1 MTTARMVVFSADGNS
16 FTLAHF
22 HLIHPTT
29 PHSLGRDAA
38 PSVLLVRTAA
48 GAVFGAYAAA
58 AWRPDAA
65 PGRYYGDGTTFVFTL
80 RSVKGGEGGGGGVE
94 VAAGATRPPSP
105 PPGRADEE
113 PAGAPP
119 TTSTTPTTAPPPLTT
134 SRSLW
139 RWHARY
145 CSAVARNDFF
155 QLARPGALA
164 LGGGAGGGGWALS
177 LDADLGRG
185 TSRAC
190 TTFGTPTGLGE
201 APEFGV
207 GRVELWGLR

>member
-1 MTTARMVVFSADGNS
+1 VECCCCWACAPGWLPPLAPTPTILHTAQ
-16 FTLAHF
+16 LP
-22 HLIHPTT
+22 LIHLS
-29 PHSLGRDAA
+29 SLGRDAA
-38 PSVLLVRTAA
+38 PSVLLVRTAG
-48 GAVFGAYAAA
+48 GAVFGAYATT

-80 RSVKGGEGGGGGVE
+80 RTAGGGGGGHGNDGGGGGSPSSSSGVGE
-94 VAAGATRPPSP
+94 DAAAATTIQP
-105 PPGRADEE
+105 
-113 PAGAPP
+113 
-119 TTSTTPTTAPPPLTT
+119 TPTIA
-134 SRSLW
+134 RGLW
-139 RWHARY
+139 RWHAPY

-177 LDADLGRG
+177 LDAALARG
-185 TSRAC
+185 TSRPC
-190 TTFGTPTGLGE
+190 TTFGTPASLGE